1 MIFQQKKK
9 IFRPYLM
16 LKKQM
21 RPCIIIFF
29 IFIRQKSFSV
39 QLILSKENELYKDEI
54 KLNPTKE
61 TESFRPQSPRHRKL
75 MKSVSKNL
83 IDDDLKV
90 FFERSLSREKSKIVN
105 INLKK
110 STI

>member
-1 MIFQQKKK
+1 
-9 IFRPYLM
+9 
-16 LKKQM
+16 M

-61 TESFRPQSPRHRKL
+61 TESSRPQSPRNRKL
-75 MKSVSKNL
+75 VISVSKNL

-90 FFERSLSREKSKIVN
+90 FFERSLSREKSRIIN
-105 INLKK
+105 IN
-110 STI
+110 

>member
-1 MIFQQKKK
+1 
-9 IFRPYLM
+9 
-16 LKKQM
+16 M

-29 IFIRQKSFSV
+29 IFIRQKSFSD

-61 TESFRPQSPRHRKL
+61 TESSRPQSPRNRKL
-75 MKSVSKNL
+75 VISVSKNL

-90 FFERSLSREKSKIVN
+90 FFERSLSREKSRIIN
-105 INLKK
+105 IN
-110 STI
+110 